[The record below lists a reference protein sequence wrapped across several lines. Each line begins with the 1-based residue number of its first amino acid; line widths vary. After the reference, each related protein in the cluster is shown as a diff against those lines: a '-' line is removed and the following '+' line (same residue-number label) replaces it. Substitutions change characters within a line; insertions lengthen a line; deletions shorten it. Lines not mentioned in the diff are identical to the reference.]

1 MPITC
6 NYIWLLDDSSCGNA
20 GTGLASHSS
29 NSIRLIIKLMLIDC
43 SLYASLF
50 LSFFLSLSVF
60 QLFLHFGVLIPSR
73 SVAGGHRQ
81 RAPRVAI
88 NNS

>member
-50 LSFFLSLSVF
+50 LSFFLSLCVPVVSAFWRVNSKPI
-60 QLFLHFGVLIPSR
+60 GC
-73 SVAGGHRQ
+73 GGPPTEGATGGNQ
-81 RAPRVAI
+81 
-88 NNS
+88 